1 MKSKRLSDKK
11 IHITCE
17 TKIFING
24 DDGEIIIDTIT
35 TRFVY
40 KRIVSTYVDGN
51 PPEYK
56 GVVCYYAN
64 IKPGFVASIC
74 NKYGIKKKFVLF
86 PDRECEKFEV
96 DVDGEKVMVVFNDI
110 LFDDTDW
117 YTPWNRERQ
126 LKSLL
131 G

>member
-1 MKSKRLSDKK
+1 MKAKRLSDKK
-11 IHITCE
+11 IHITCDA
-17 TKIFING
+17 KIFING
-24 DDGEIIIDTIT
+24 DDVEIIIDTIT

-40 KRIVSTYVDGN
+40 KRIVSTYVDGT
-51 PPEYK
+51 P
-56 GVVCYYAN
+56 VVCYYAN

-96 DVDGEKVMVVFNDI
+96 DVDGEKVLVVLNDI
-110 LFDDTDW
+110 LFDDPGW
-117 YTPWNRERQ
+117 YTPWNREKQ